1 MLNQYKNVLH
11 ESGMLKR
18 GFEPML
24 LKIDKISLQKYFNL
38 SKKIKTFH
46 FLVEFIPKGFV
57 KPYIIVQIS
66 IMCKSFKR
74 KIR

>member
-11 ESGMLKR
+11 GSGMLKR
-18 GFEPML
+18 GLNQFCWKL
-24 LKIDKISLQKYFNL
+24 TKFHFYFNL